1 MATQQER
8 ITLLAQAIAADIKQL
23 TINQGTLTALS
34 TSDRTSI
41 VNAINELQTAI
52 ANVTDIAN
60 TTNINDDSTSSSA
73 TWSSDKINT
82 SINEAISALVNGA
95 DTTLDTLKELADALG
110 NDANFATAIATQMGK
125 RVRVD
130 EAQTFTVTEQAQG
143 CENLGIGNP
152 DTDFVA
158 AYDAAKA

>member
-23 TINQGTLTALS
+23 TTNQGTLTALS
-34 TSDRTSI
+34 TTDNSSL
-41 VNAINELQTAI
+41 VAAINELKSSI
-52 ANVTDIAN
+52 ANA
-60 TTNINDDSTSSSA
+60 TNINDDSTSSSA

-95 DTTLDTLKELADALG
+95 DTALDTLKELADALG
-110 NDANFATAIATQMGK
+110 NDANFATAIATQMGN

-158 AYDAAKA
+158 AYAAAKA

>member
-23 TINQGTLTALS
+23 TTNQGTLTALS
-34 TSDRTSI
+34 TTDNSSL
-41 VNAINELQTAI
+41 VAAINELKSSI
-52 ANVTDIAN
+52 ANA
-60 TTNINDDSTSSSA
+60 TNINDDSTSSSA

-158 AYDAAKA
+158 AYTTAKA